1 MKFPLHI
8 NIMLVYVNC
17 GHFQWKLSLAS
28 QPPWFLSPPPLSPA
42 RTSSPQCSPAPC
54 RSSCTWTVDIWEN
67 FFGNHFYIVDPT
79 TSQFDRERLRQ
90 KSLTPYLGYFP
101 KERGLFVCFGFP
113 IKSRTDCRFP
123 YLVTLSPQN
132 SVITVCPV
140 TPSTFVHI
148 IVNVC
153 TYINFNIFTYRS
165 KPSFHIS
172 TIARCESTGPISP
185 PFALHTELIKSSHT
199 PKVFL
204 TIWAQ
209 YFKHFEYLRNILLVT
224 FAVDLWINLFPSTV
238 TMELKM
244 AVRLFYLWIG

>member
-1 MKFPLHI
+1 MKTQSCKSTS
-8 NIMLVYVNC
+8 LV
-17 GHFQWKLSLAS
+17 SL
-28 QPPWFLSPPPLSPA
+28 
-42 RTSSPQCSPAPC
+42 SSPSFT
-54 RSSCTWTVDIWEN
+54 RSN
-67 FFGNHFYIVDPT
+67 FITPMQSGTLSIVMYLDSWHVGEFFYIVDPT

-209 YFKHFEYLRNILLVT
+209 YFKHFEY
-224 FAVDLWINLFPSTV
+224 F
-238 TMELKM
+238 
-244 AVRLFYLWIG
+244 

>member
-17 GHFQWKLSLAS
+17 GHFRWKLSLAS

-148 IVNVC
+148 IVNFC
-153 TYINFNIFTYRS
+153 TYQLQHFYISIKTIVSYLNHCTMWVYRPDFTSICIAYWTDQIITHS
-165 KPSFHIS
+165 QSF
-172 TIARCESTGPISP
+172 
-185 PFALHTELIKSSHT
+185 LNYSSS
-199 PKVFL
+199 VF
-204 TIWAQ
+204 
-209 YFKHFEYLRNILLVT
+209 
-224 FAVDLWINLFPSTV
+224 
-238 TMELKM
+238 
-244 AVRLFYLWIG
+244 